1 MRRAVAVVSLMLL
14 SGCGSCIEDKTVPE
28 PASSSPPVKTVVM
41 KTEDGGVRRP
51 AVVVGEPIDFAGV
64 LDAGR

>member
-1 MRRAVAVVSLMLL
+1 MRRVVAVVSLMLL
-14 SGCGSCIEDKTVPE
+14 SGCGSCIEDRTVPE
-28 PASSSPPVKTVVM
+28 PASSSPVKTVVM
-41 KTEDGGVRRP
+41 KTQDGGVRRP